1 MKDKTV
7 YALGFFDGVHV
18 GHQALLAACRELSGN
33 MVAAPGVIT
42 FSGHP
47 QALISGQAP
56 LLINSI
62 EDRRALLAQY
72 GMEKILTIPFD
83 RALMQMPW
91 QEFFRRLVEQYGAG
105 AVVCGEDFRFGYRG
119 EGTAEKLQQV
129 CREAG
134 IPCRVV
140 SQQTVDGVRVS
151 STHIRSLLQQG
162 NLEQAVRFLGH
173 PHILS
178 GKVVTGRQLG
188 RTIGIPTAN
197 TELPQGVLLPARGV
211 YACSAAVEG
220 NTYMAVTNVGSRP
233 TVGGHHVTVEPWLLD
248 FQGDLYDKTITLYFR
263 KFLRPEKTFPSIE
276 ELKEEIQR
284 NAQQTRD
291 FFEKN

>member
-18 GHQALLAACRELSGN
+18 GHQALLCACRDLSGSTG
-33 MVAAPGVIT
+33 AAPGVIT

-47 QALISGQAP
+47 QALISGHAP

-83 RALMQMPW
+83 LTLMQMPW
-91 QEFFRRLVEQYGAG
+91 QDFFRRLVEQYGAG
-105 AVVCGEDFRFGYRG
+105 ALVCGDDFRFGYRG
-119 EGTAEKLQQV
+119 EGTAEKLQQA

-151 STHIRSLLQQG
+151 STHIRSLLGQG
-162 NLEQAVRFLGH
+162 DMEQAVRFLGH

-178 GKVVTGRQLG
+178 GKVVSGRQLG
-188 RTIGIPTAN
+188 RTMGIPTAN
-197 TELPQGVLLPARGV
+197 VSLPQGVVLPAKGV
-211 YACSAAVEG
+211 YACMAEAEG

-248 FQGDLYDKTITLYFR
+248 FQGDLYDKTITLRFH
-263 KFLRPEKTFPSIE
+263 KFLRPEKTFGSME
-276 ELKEEIQR
+276 ELKEEIQK

>member
-18 GHQALLAACRELSGN
+18 GHQALLAACRDLSGSTG
-33 MVAAPGVIT
+33 AAPGVIT

-47 QALISGQAP
+47 QALISGHAP
-56 LLINSI
+56 MLINSI

-72 GMEKILTIPFD
+72 GMEKILTVPFD
-83 RALMQMPW
+83 RTLMQMPW

-105 AVVCGEDFRFGYRG
+105 ALVCGDDFRFGYRG
-119 EGTAEKLQQV
+119 EGTAEKLQQA

-162 NLEQAVRFLGH
+162 DMEQAVRFLGH

-178 GKVVTGRQLG
+178 GKVVSGRQLG
-188 RTIGIPTAN
+188 RTMGIPTAN
-197 TELPQGVLLPARGV
+197 VSLPQGVVLPAKGV
-211 YACSAAVEG
+211 YACMAEAEG

-248 FQGDLYDKTITLYFR
+248 FQGDLYDKTITLRFH
-263 KFLRPEKTFPSIE
+263 KFLRPEKTFGSME
-276 ELKEEIQR
+276 ELKEEIQK

>member
-1 MKDKTV
+1 MKDQTV

-18 GHQALLAACRELSGN
+18 GHQALLAACRELSGSTG
-33 MVAAPGVIT
+33 AAPGVIT

-91 QEFFRRLVEQYGAG
+91 QDFFRRLVEQYGAG
-105 AVVCGEDFRFGYRG
+105 ALVCGDDFRFGYRG
-119 EGTAEKLQQV
+119 EGTSEKLQQA
-129 CREAG
+129 CREMG

-162 NLEQAVRFLGH
+162 HMEQAVRFLGH

-178 GKVVTGRQLG
+178 GKVVSGRQLG
-188 RTIGIPTAN
+188 RTMGIPTAN
-197 TELPQGVLLPARGV
+197 VSLPQGVVLPAKGV
-211 YACSAAVEG
+211 YACMATAEG
-220 NTYMAVTNVGSRP
+220 NYMAVTNVGSRP
-233 TVGGHHVTVEPWLLD
+233 TVGGHRVTVEPWLLD
-248 FQGDLYDKTITLYFR
+248 FQGNLYDKTITLCFH
-263 KFLRPEKTFPSIE
+263 KFLRPEKTFGSIE
-276 ELKEEIQR
+276 ELKEEIQK